1 MIIPLSWIHADFE
14 FFTCMF
20 DFAMIMAPVKLSLLY
35 FVVKEIKEKDYSYSC
50 YNAGG
55 VFVVFVFVYI
65 TVYCYGVLFGV
76 LCH

>member
-14 FFTCMF
+14 FFTCRF
-20 DFAMIMAPVKLSLLY
+20 DFAMMTPVKFSLLY
-35 FVVKEIKEKDYSYSC
+35 FVVKEIKEKDSSYSC

-65 TVYCYGVLFGV
+65 TVYCYGVLCGV

>member
-20 DFAMIMAPVKLSLLY
+20 DFAMIMAP
-35 FVVKEIKEKDYSYSC
+35 FVALFFVMKEIKEKDSSYSC

-55 VFVVFVFVYI
+55 FFVVFVFVYI
-65 TVYCYGVLFGV
+65 TVYCYGVLVGV